1 MQIEVRKVNKKKKN
15 GGVESKAVE
24 FIAKENTWS
33 NQRRKRREEKRR
45 TSLENDDQP
54 ELKKSK
60 IDTEVTN
67 EQKAQT
73 FYLKGLL
80 LLEET
85 DSETITLHM
94 QWIEGGLGRESINQI
109 LQYMKNHLFDK

>member
-1 MQIEVRKVNKKKKN
+1 M
-15 GGVESKAVE
+15 E
-24 FIAKENTWS
+24 FISKENTWS
-33 NQRRKRREEKRR
+33 NQRRKKREEKRR
-45 TSLENDDQP
+45 ASVENDGEP

-60 IDTEVTN
+60 IDIEVTN
-67 EQKAQT
+67 KQEAQS

-85 DSETITLHM
+85 DSETITLQM